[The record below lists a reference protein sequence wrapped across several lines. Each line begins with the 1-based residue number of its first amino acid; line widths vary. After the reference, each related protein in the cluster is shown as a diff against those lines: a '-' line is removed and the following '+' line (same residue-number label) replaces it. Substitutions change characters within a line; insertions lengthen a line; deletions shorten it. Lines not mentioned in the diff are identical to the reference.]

1 MALPVYLLFV
11 YTLIIIKNNC
21 AIENNFQERWFIW
34 YVTIVVHWCS
44 QKNLG
49 EANLIVL
56 LEYTDSTKGCNVTLG
71 FCNPSKHYCIYAWS
85 NCLHCM
91 CKMSLKR
98 LMWQWHINVYKSF
111 LFPANINCAVCPA
124 IINNN
129 LLWLVNAYTNV
140 QQNYSY

>member
-98 LMWQWHINVYKSF
+98 LMWQWHINVYICICIHKSQE
-111 LFPANINCAVCPA
+111 
-124 IINNN
+124 IIVYCC
-129 LLWLVNAYTNV
+129 WADSTVDICRTKKGF